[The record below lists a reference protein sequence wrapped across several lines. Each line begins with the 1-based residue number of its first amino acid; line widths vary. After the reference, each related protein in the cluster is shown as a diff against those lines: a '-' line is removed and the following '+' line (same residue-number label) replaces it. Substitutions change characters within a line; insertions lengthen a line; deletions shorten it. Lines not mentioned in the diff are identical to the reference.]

1 MLFSSTY
8 WTILLCKILKNS
20 YNRPRGCA
28 IFGPKMGQFA
38 KQKIFR
44 KPVDKPSSYYSR
56 LSTFQKS
63 EISIY

>member
-44 KPVDKPSSYYSR
+44 KPVDKPSS
-56 LSTFQKS
+56 
-63 EISIY
+63 